1 MDANDLYLDAL
12 EALEAL
18 ENEKAI
24 ELANKALALDS
35 EHLDA
40 MGVLSDALMPGPR
53 ESTNL
58 ALSLIHI

>member
-24 ELANKALALDS
+24 ELANKALALDP

-53 ESTNL
+53 ESN
-58 ALSLIHI
+58 